1 MQLVL
6 ERNASDVEATIGKL
20 YIDDVFFCYTL
31 EDVQRDV
38 KIQNETAIPTGTYK
52 VLITMSPKFK
62 RLLPLLIDVPGFDGI
77 RIHPGNTAKDT
88 DGCILVGDSF
98 TRDFVTNS
106 VTTFNKLFDKIKGE
120 DITITIL

>member
-98 TRDFVTNS
+98 TKDFVTNS
-106 VTTFNKLFDKIKGE
+106 VKTFNELFDKLRGE
-120 DITITIL
+120 DITITIE

>member
-6 ERNASDVEATIGKL
+6 ERNASDIEATIGKL
-20 YIDDVFFCYTL
+20 YIDGIFFCYTL

-62 RLLPLLIDVPGFDGI
+62 RLLPLLVDVPGFDGI

-98 TRDFVTNS
+98 TKDFVTNS
-106 VTTFNKLFDKIKGE
+106 VKTFNELFDKLRGE
-120 DITITIL
+120 DITITIE

>member
-106 VTTFNKLFDKIKGE
+106 VTTFNKLFDKIKNE